1 MHSPIRLQRQHA
13 GLLFDT
19 LWRSPMI
26 MMMVICPFLRP
37 LHLFCCHPSEG
48 LWSSPAKR
56 SPRDCL
62 RLPNPWRGGETFW
75 SAFPSIPKK
84 ETVKG
89 FSVSADCYSFLF
101 VCLNPMSTL
110 QLKKVSIVRLTTQ
123 PWSHALSGCVTPRF
137 YSHTARYDNGDD
149 DSRQIVGW
157 LSCFLFSPVSLVG
170 LK

>member
-1 MHSPIRLQRQHA
+1 MHSQIRLQWQHA

-37 LHLFCCHPSEG
+37 PLKVCG
-48 LWSSPAKR
+48 PAQPKDLREIVSDFPTLGEVEKHSDQIFLRFQRKR
-56 SPRDCL
+56 QSK
-62 RLPNPWRGGETFW
+62 
-75 SAFPSIPKK
+75 AFQSQL
-84 ETVKG
+84 TVT
-89 FSVSADCYSFLF
+89 VFLF
-101 VCLNPMSTL
+101 ACLTPMSTL
-110 QLKKVSIVRLTTQ
+110 QLKNFSIVRLTTQ
-123 PWSHALSGCVTPRF
+123 PWSHALSGCVIPRF